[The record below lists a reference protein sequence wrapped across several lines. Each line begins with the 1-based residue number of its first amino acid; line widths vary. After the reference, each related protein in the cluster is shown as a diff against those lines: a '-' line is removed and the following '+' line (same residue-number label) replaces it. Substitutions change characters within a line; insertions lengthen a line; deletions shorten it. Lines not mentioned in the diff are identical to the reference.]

1 MGRLLVH
8 MHHGGDDRFFGL
20 VLLQEAERFF
30 KIPPD
35 LRQLLILKEVRRGSE
50 QHLHHPDAVLP
61 GAAARRLDLAFR
73 LGPVT
78 LGRLNEVE
86 VLLAAGE
93 VNVGVAGVFLFPAL
107 VVGLDVGDLWP
118 LVFGKAH
125 NGVLQLAQG
134 QPSFLIV
141 ESG

>member
-1 MGRLLVH
+1 MAL
-8 MHHGGDDRFFGL
+8 
-20 VLLQEAERFF
+20 
-30 KIPPD
+30 
-35 LRQLLILKEVRRGSE
+35 
-50 QHLHHPDAVLP
+50 
-61 GAAARRLDLAFR
+61 LDLTAR
-73 LGPVT
+73 VVT
-78 LGRLNEVE
+78 PIAIPLRKCGADQFDPHHITIISRK
-86 VLLAAGE
+86 GE
-93 VNVGVAGVFLFPAL
+93 PPTKHNLSDATDYSCYRIGVAGVFLFPAL